1 MKEQYHEN
9 NDVPRGPQEIPRGDI
24 NPAETAPWPCEA
36 LLEGVTGCLRAAL
49 GPALL
54 FFLESSCEGMFLLI
68 SEAKGGRESERRN
81 TDMREKHRERR
92 SVASGSARTGVKP
105 STEVCAQTRNGTHSR
120 SVQRTMLRS
129 TEPPGQD

>member
-9 NDVPRGPQEIPRGDI
+9 DDVPRRPQEIPRGDI
-24 NPAETAPWPCEA
+24 NPAETVPWPCEA

-54 FFLESSCEGMFLLI
+54 FFLESSREGMFLLI
-68 SEAKGGRESERRN
+68 SEAEGGREPERRN
-81 TDMREKHRERR
+81 TDMRET
-92 SVASGSARTGVKP
+92 SRTLIGCLWQCP
-105 STEVCAQTRNGTHSR
+105 DRGQTLHQVCAQTGNGTHSH